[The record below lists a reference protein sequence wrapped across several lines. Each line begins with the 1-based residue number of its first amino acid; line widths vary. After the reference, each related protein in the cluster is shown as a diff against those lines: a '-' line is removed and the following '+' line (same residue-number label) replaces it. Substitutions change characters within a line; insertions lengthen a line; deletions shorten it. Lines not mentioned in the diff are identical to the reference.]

1 MTTEIKKRDH
11 HEQFFWGFFLL
22 TLGFLY
28 MLDKYADLH
37 LYATFDSLFDLWPL
51 ILIFWGISVLVK
63 GTFFRPIISI
73 LFGIFAALLFYG
85 WISPTFDDDENYQ
98 EDTYSIERYES
109 EYNDSISTAFLK
121 INSGIGKLRIEH
133 TTLALARLIA
143 KSDGINYSFKTFYRD
158 SSASVKIKM
167 LESSFD
173 IFDSDFNNI
182 EVKLNENPVWNIRL
196 NLGATSSKLYL
207 DKFKIKS
214 FDMNTGASKSYIKFG
229 SLYDSVNV
237 SIDAGASSLKIA
249 IPKEAGCMVDGETAL
264 FSKSLEGFEK
274 MNGIHKTRN
283 FEEAEIKFFI
293 TIDGGVS
300 KLKIVRY

>member
-1 MTTEIKKRDH
+1 MTTEVKKRER

-28 MLDKYADLH
+28 MLDKYAGLH
-37 LYATFDSLFDLWPL
+37 LYATFDSLFELWPL

-73 LFGIFAALLFYG
+73 LFGIFVALLLYG
-85 WISPTFDDDENYQ
+85 WISPSFVEDEDFEND
-98 EDTYSIERYES
+98 EFSIERYES
-109 EYNDSISTAFLK
+109 EYNDSISTATLK
-121 INSGIGKLRIEH
+121 INSGVGKLRIEH
-133 TTLALARLIA
+133 TTLALSRLIA
-143 KSDGINYSFKTFYRD
+143 KSDGVSYSFKTFYHD
-158 SSASVKIKM
+158 SSASVRIKM

-173 IFDSDFNNI
+173 IFDGDFNNI

-214 FDMNTGASKSYIKFG
+214 FDMNAGASKSYIKFG
-229 SLYDSVNV
+229 SLYDSVYV

-249 IPKEAGCMVDGETAL
+249 IPENAGCRVAGETAL
-264 FSKSLEGFEK
+264 FSKSLEGFNK
-274 MNGIHKTRN
+274 KNGIYETPN
-283 FEEAEIKFFI
+283 LDSASVKFFI
-293 TIDGGVS
+293 SIDGGVS